1 MILMGG
7 ISPSR
12 LVWLCLRHFV
22 HFRTFVVFDRLIRL

>member
-1 MILMGG
+1 MILMGD

-12 LVWLCLRHFV
+12 LVWLYLLHFV